1 MYDSYPA
8 HDVPQN
14 NVIQRFFTQ
23 RWSAIVIEILM
34 TIVITVAAGRAFD
47 IFDPFDGPVESA
59 ANLHVEEVLPPERMR
74 PGDGIPLRTVKRR
87 AREYIDSGQVAKAV
101 AMVDQLSLAK
111 PEGADPMWYLEIAQ
125 FYDTLGESRKASL
138 NYQRYFELVG
148 KNADLVAQSSASANQ
163 GAD

>member
-1 MYDSYPA
+1 MYDSYPQ

-14 NVIQRFFTQ
+14 NIIQGFFSQ

-47 IFDPFDGPVESA
+47 IFGPFDAPADTDSSA
-59 ANLHVEEVLPPERMR
+59 RAEEVLPPGSN
-74 PGDGIPLRTVKRR
+74 PGADEIPLQTIERK
-87 AREYIDSGQVAKAV
+87 AREYFAGGQYAEALAMIDL
-101 AMVDQLSLAK
+101 LSLAK
-111 PEGADPMWYLEIAQ
+111 PEDAHPVWYLEIAR
-125 FYDTLGESRKASL
+125 FYDILGESRKASL

-148 KNADLVAQSSASANQ
+148 KNADFVAQSRSGAYQ